1 MDILFRINNNNA
13 RKPTNKELLEAIY
26 NIWYDENIKSK
37 KIYHSYKII
46 GISIIWMDKK
56 II

>member
-1 MDILFRINNNNA
+1 MDTPFRINNNNA

-37 KIYHSYKII
+37 KD
-46 GISIIWMDKK
+46 ISFL
-56 II
+56 